1 MTGVVELSEGV
12 EMVMPGDNVTF
23 TVDLIKPIAME
34 EGLQIRHPRGWP
46 HRRRWRRHQDRGVSE
61 MVAPK
66 IRIKLRGF
74 DHKALDQSA
83 SKIVDTV
90 RRTGADVSGPV
101 PLPTRIRRFC
111 VLRSPFIDKDSQEHF
126 EIRTHNRLV
135 DIMNSHQ
142 EDHRLADDA

>member
-1 MTGVVELSEGV
+1 
-12 EMVMPGDNVTF
+12 D
-23 TVDLIKPIAME
+23 
-34 EGLQIRHPRGWP
+34 
-46 HRRRWRRHQDRGVSE
+46 

-111 VLRSPFIDKDSQEHF
+111 VLRSPFVNKDSREHF

-135 DIMNSHQ
+135 DIMNPTKKTIDSLMTLDLPTGVDI
-142 EDHRLADDA
+142 EIKTVGGRA